1 MTDSP
6 NLGLPLMEAAQAQK
20 HVTHNEAL
28 VLLDALTQISVADMA
43 ANTPPSAPIAG
54 LRVVVGPSPTG
65 AFAGHSNKI
74 AFHDQGLWRFIT
86 PRDGWLVWA
95 SSLAALF
102 VYSGAAWVR
111 LTDLLGAIQNLG
123 RLGVGT
129 QADAANP
136 ISFKGPNALF
146 TARYAAEGGDG
157 ALRFKLNKE
166 NGAATVSQLYQ
177 TNWSGRAETGL
188 IGDNLWSVRRSDDG
202 ATWTTPLVVDTGQV
216 RILNGTL
223 ANPGLA
229 FSGAPSTGLSRAP
242 DGSLCAAVAGQEIW
256 RGAPS
261 GALSVLSSAV
271 IGDNT
276 GNRGRLTI
284 GIGLFHGLYFGNR
297 GSMGA
302 LLDGVFCLRDNAGT
316 GFSRLQFGGSDSNFP
331 AIKRSG
337 AVLQARL
344 ADDSAF
350 TGVECSYVKPA
361 SFTVATVPSASA
373 LGAGATIFV
382 SNESGGAVVA
392 FSDGTS
398 WRRVTDRAV
407 IS

>member
-6 NLGLPLMEAAQAQK
+6 NIGLPLMEAAQAQK

-28 VLLDALTQISVADMA
+28 VLLDALMQISVANMA
-43 ANTPPSAPIAG
+43 ANTPPSSPIAG
-54 LRVVVGPSPTG
+54 ARVVVGQAPTG
-65 AFAGHSNKI
+65 AFAGQSGKI
-74 AFHDQGLWRFIT
+74 AFFDQGVWRFAT
-86 PRDGWLVWA
+86 PRDGWLVWSSSA
-95 SSLAALF
+95 SALF
-102 VYSGAAWVR
+102 VFTGAGWTR
-111 LTDLLGAIQNLG
+111 FTDLLGAIQNLG
-123 RLGVGT
+123 QLGVGT
-129 QADAANP
+129 LADATNP
-136 ISFKGPNALF
+136 LSFRGANALF
-146 TARYAAEGGDG
+146 TARYSADGGDG

-166 NGAATVSQLYQ
+166 NGAGTVSQLYQ

-216 RILNGTL
+216 RVSDGAL
-223 ANPGLA
+223 ASPGLA
-229 FSGAPSTGLSRAP
+229 FAGSASTGLMRAS
-242 DGSLCAAVAGQEIW
+242 DGSLCAAAAGLEVW
-256 RGAPS
+256 RGTTA
-261 GALSVLSSAV
+261 GVFSVPNSAIV
-271 IGDNT
+271 GDNT

-284 GIGLFHGLYFGNR
+284 GIGVHNGLFFGNR
-297 GSMGA
+297 GSFGA
-302 LLDGVFCLRDNAGT
+302 ALDGVFCLRDNAGT
-316 GFSRLQFGGSDSNFP
+316 SFSRLQFGGTSASFP
-331 AIKRSG
+331 AIKRSS

-350 TGVECSYVKPA
+350 AGIECSYIRPA
-361 SFTVATVPSASA
+361 SFTVATVPSAPA